1 MATVKCSGANCG
13 TELGP
18 VDLLCP
24 SCGRPRPRAS
34 PLSGRTRPPAP
45 VGDDTQPASYQPVPP
60 DPGEFPSGD
69 RDDDPAACACGHRD
83 NAPGSIICIAC
94 GTPLTA
100 SPQPGGATSRRYR
113 LLAPWGALR
122 LEGSETDIGRETG
135 PFAEQLAGHPTVSR
149 RHATLRVTSSGRL
162 HVIDH
167 NSSNGTFKNDRR
179 IEANIPV
186 ELRDRDTVSF
196 STRLR
201 LAVRI
206 ESERP

>member
-1 MATVKCSGANCG
+1 MATVMCSGANCG

-34 PLSGRTRPPAP
+34 PLSGRPSPPAP
-45 VGDDTQPASYQPVPP
+45 VGDDNQPASHRPAPP
-60 DPGEFPSGD
+60 DSGELPSGD
-69 RDDDPAACACGHRD
+69 RHDDSAVCACDHRD
-83 NAPGSIICIAC
+83 NEPGSIICVAC

-100 SPQPGGATSRRYR
+100 SPQPGGATTRHYR
-113 LLAPWGALR
+113 LVAPWGDLR

-206 ESERP
+206 ESENP